1 MARLNTM
8 AAQLTQSALI
18 YGPPKVGKTQL
29 AGELAMHPEIE
40 RIIWVDLENGVSTL
54 MKLPTEIQAK
64 IEVIQLPDTR
74 SNPVGIETC
83 LKLVRGT
90 PVTICD
96 EHGVVGCM
104 TCRKANAA
112 VVNLELNTLPANW
125 VVVFDSL
132 TQLTDSAISF
142 ITKGK
147 PDDYKLQ
154 FDDWGDL
161 GKLMSVFLSHV
172 QQAKY
177 NVICI
182 SHEVEAEREDG
193 TVRVV
198 PVAGTRNFSR
208 NTAKYFGHCIYAEVK
223 AKKHVFTSSTTGT
236 SNVVAGSRTDVRLE
250 DIKDGKGSL
259 FPIFAAAARS
269 VTGTKSEPVVEDAK
283 VKSEASIPAKEEV
296 TQVKEEP
303 AVVTEI
309 KEEPTPSPAVDMS
322 VEVKPEVKADSSDAP
337 VDHAAILGTLT
348 LMERIKY
355 KKAHGIK

>member
-8 AAQLTQSALI
+8 HMKLVQSVLI

-29 AGELAMHPEIE
+29 AGELARHPEIE
-40 RIIWVDLENGVSTL
+40 RIIWFDLESGVSTL
-54 MKLPTEIQAK
+54 LKLPEECQAK

-83 LKLVRGT
+83 LKAIRGT
-90 PVTICD
+90 PVSICED
-96 EHGVVGCM
+96 HGVCGCV
-104 TCRKANAA
+104 TCRKAGRPTID
-112 VVNLELNTLPANW
+112 LELNNIPSNW

-132 TQLTDSAISF
+132 TQLTDSAISY

-172 QQAKY
+172 QQAKF

-208 NTAKYFGHCIYAEVK
+208 NTAKYFDHCIYAEVK
-223 AKKHVFTSSTTGT
+223 AKRHVFTSSTTGT
-236 SNVVAGSRTDVRLE
+236 SNVVAGSRTDIKLE
-250 DIKDGKGSL
+250 TVKDEAPSL
-259 FPIFAAAARS
+259 FPIFANAAKA
-269 VTGTKSEPVVEDAK
+269 
-283 VKSEASIPAKEEV
+283 ASAPAAQEAKEEKKTEPEANSAHEKV
-296 TQVKEEP
+296 AEVREAPEKVLDTALKVQEEK
-303 AVVTEI
+303 I
-309 KEEPTPSPAVDMS
+309 
-322 VEVKPEVKADSSDAP
+322 AP
-337 VDHAAILGTLT
+337 NGEVDHAAILKTLP
-348 LMERIKY
+348 LMERIRY
-355 KKAHGIK
+355 KKEHGLS